1 MKKYTYRIL
10 SLLVTVMFFS
20 SCLKDDRMV
29 LNPENTHNVVEFA
42 NPGERA
48 LVGSV
53 YPLYPLL
60 VDLEPEVSLPVTV
73 SYSGP
78 EAVAPQD
85 IVVKIGLASEQVIVD
100 YNDAEDTDFSMMPSN
115 VYSLSATEVT
125 IPKGQSKATIMVNY
139 KANQFSFTDPY
150 VLPLEIQSASYGTV
164 SGNYNIIL
172 LQVGPKNEYHG
183 TYRYTYNTSLGANL
197 SGKNVSMV
205 TAGPNTLKLLPGLIS
220 VYSNYVDYTIDPV
233 TNKITVNMTTLL
245 PIATDPSSEYDPE
258 TKTLNVKWTSNGG
271 SRTFIEKFVKID

>member
-1 MKKYTYRIL
+1 MKKYTYTIL

-29 LNPENTHNVVEFA
+29 LNPEKTHNVVEFG
-42 NPGERA
+42 NPGQRA
-48 LVGSV
+48 AVGSV

-60 VDLEPEVSLPVTV
+60 VDLEPEISLPVTV

-85 IVVKIGLASEQVIVD
+85 IVIKIGLANEQVIED
-100 YNDAEDTDFSMMPSN
+100 YNTDQRTEFSMMPSN
-115 VYSLSATEVT
+115 LYSLSATEVT

-139 KANQFSFTDPY
+139 KANQFSFTEPY
-150 VLPLEIQSASYGTV
+150 VLPLAIESSSYGII

-183 TYRYTYNTSLGANL
+183 TYRYTYETSLGTNL
-197 SGKNVSMV
+197 AGKNVSMV
-205 TAGPNTLKLLPGLIS
+205 TAGPNTIKLLPGLIS

-233 TNKITVNMTTLL
+233 TNKITVSMTTLL
-245 PIATDPSSEYDPE
+245 PIAMLAGSEYDPE
-258 TKTLNVKWTSNGG
+258 TKTLNVRWTSNGG
-271 SRTFIEKFVKID
+271 GRTFIEKFVKID